1 MVCFLWNTVISL
13 LIIIYV
19 ASSYSLVTVTAL
31 TSRLSRARRVPPVSI
46 AKKVPST
53 KPRFLHPA
61 AKEDFTSGEVDH
73 NIDIKADID
82 HLKQNIVHWL
92 DVEYTPH
99 PIHQLF
105 GKKVATVCTRHLLS
119 GDIDLVTMHQQLQDT
134 LDMIELNGIMIDAE
148 DVADKVCELII
159 ARLDQ
164 NEGVVEDK
172 DNSDNGD
179 DPNMIKEQL

>member
-1 MVCFLWNTVISL
+1 MISL

-53 KPRFLHPA
+53 PRFLHPA

-73 NIDIKADID
+73 NIDIKADIE

-179 DPNMIKEQL
+179 DPNMFKEQL